1 MQNGNTCGGC
11 GSGSGAGKSSS
22 LSPDQRELIRQRL
35 SELKGNGDSIGQ
47 SVSRA
52 ASGGSDA
59 IFLGDARLRLP
70 NGTSIKAL

>member
-1 MQNGNTCGGC
+1 MQNGKKGSGC
-11 GSGSGAGKSSS
+11 GSGSGGGKSSS
-22 LSPDQRELIRQRL
+22 LSPDQREKIRQRL
-35 SELKGNGDSIGQ
+35 SELKGNGDSIGR

-52 ASGGSDA
+52 ARGGSDA